1 MSTGWSRDEVEG
13 EAEEEGAGLH
23 DPQPRRDTRPKGCHI
38 LCRAKQSVFEMKI
51 RSM

>member
-23 DPQPRRDTRPKGCHI
+23 DPQPRRDTRPKGCQG
-38 LCRAKQSVFEMKI
+38 CRAKQSVFEMKI